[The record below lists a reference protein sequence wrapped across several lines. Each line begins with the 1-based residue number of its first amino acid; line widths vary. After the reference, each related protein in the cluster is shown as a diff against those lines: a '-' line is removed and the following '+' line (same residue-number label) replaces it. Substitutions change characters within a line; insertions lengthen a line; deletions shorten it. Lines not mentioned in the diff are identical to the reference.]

1 MCVKGTLQYIA
12 AYPLNLCHLSIM
24 QEKSVHVFVK
34 TSYFLFRLV
43 HCRHSAVCSSV
54 VQSQCTCPYVNYTT
68 CAVTNVCTVVCR
80 TFCACCYQNI
90 HVDVNRMQDK
100 KIHISCMTFYGSGL
114 SPSIPPTNIDTSQ
127 SASISSHSSYNILW
141 TPSHLIAL
149 DYIITLIY
157 ECLACSRDTC
167 IDTNH

>member
-1 MCVKGTLQYIA
+1 MLLPKHACVCQQDA
-12 AYPLNLCHLSIM
+12 R
-24 QEKSVHVFVK
+24 Q
-34 TSYFLFRLV
+34 R
-43 HCRHSAVCSSV
+43 
-54 VQSQCTCPYVNYTT
+54 
-68 CAVTNVCTVVCR
+68 
-80 TFCACCYQNI
+80 I
-90 HVDVNRMQDK
+90 H
-100 KIHISCMTFYGSGL
+100 MTFYGSVL

-149 DYIITLIY
+149 DYIITLMY